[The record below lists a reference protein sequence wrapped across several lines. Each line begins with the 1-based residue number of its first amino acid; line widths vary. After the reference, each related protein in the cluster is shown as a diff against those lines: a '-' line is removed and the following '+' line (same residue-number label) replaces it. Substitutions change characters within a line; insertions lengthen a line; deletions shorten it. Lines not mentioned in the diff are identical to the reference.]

1 MWLLAFC
8 CGLYGT
14 LYPQKRSLLD
24 CECRLH
30 KQHSQLTSKSKH
42 ISGLVILQY
51 CTPCYTTLFKR
62 RCKSE
67 AATTAA
73 YVNDI
78 KLASPVSS
86 PTRKTPFVA
95 ATHIEKGR
103 VGSRY
108 WYTFHWHNEMVYSP
122 AGHFKITSGK
132 NVFMHARFSAV
143 GTGSF
148 LGLWSVTG
156 LSILWAD

>member
-1 MWLLAFC
+1 MRLLAFC

-14 LYPQKRSLLD
+14 LYPQSAVCLTVNVA
-24 CECRLH
+24 CITE
-30 KQHSQLTSKSKH
+30 QHSQLTSKSKH

-73 YVNDI
+73 YVNDT

-86 PTRKTPFVA
+86 PTRKSPFVA

-108 WYTFHWHNEMVYSP
+108 
-122 AGHFKITSGK
+122 
-132 NVFMHARFSAV
+132 
-143 GTGSF
+143 
-148 LGLWSVTG
+148 
-156 LSILWAD
+156 